1 MRSKLLSK
9 VVEVV
14 LAATVFLLPIIFL
27 PMFTDSYDFGKQIFF
42 LLALFL
48 IFLIWTVQTF
58 VEKKLIYKKTRY
70 FFPILFL
77 LATFLASTIISS
89 SNKTTSFTAVTG
101 TGAIFLAFL
110 GYLILGNLSK
120 RKLVLYALLGGSACL
135 SLLRLILYVGNFAFP
150 LNFPSWN
157 LAISKAW
164 SPTGSLLA
172 QAIFALIAIPIG
184 FSLMFENLKQ
194 QKTPQALVAFLANTL
209 NMVGLGLCIYL
220 LGTVAKP
227 ILLPQIT
234 AWAIALEGLKNGRFA
249 IFGLGPGQFVN
260 AFTAFKPLSFNNGD
274 LWNLRFA
281 TSSNWYFQLLTEVGI
296 LGLVAYITL
305 AWKILKDAIK
315 VFRQPRISYIGLSIY
330 LGLIILLISQLF
342 VPLNFFL
349 LVLMFILLAIARD
362 EEMQAADFSAVGN
375 FAFLALIL
383 PLIFWGA
390 VFFFTGKLALADYY
404 FLGSLKAA
412 SQNDGVKT
420 YNLQIKAIQ
429 TDPSSPSYR
438 VTYSQ
443 TNLALANA
451 LAAKQDLTDQD
462 RSTIT
467 QLIQQAIRE
476 AKAAVTVDTRS
487 VSSWEN
493 LATLYRSL
501 INFAEGADQWTVAS
515 YQQAINLDPLNPR
528 LRIDFGGLYYSQQNW
543 VQAAN
548 LFSQATS
555 LKPNLANAHYNLANA
570 LREAGD
576 LQNSLAEYEATQ
588 TLVEAD
594 SNDYQ
599 KVTQEL
605 EEVKKRIPTPTPLP
619 KSAKTETLSTPPPPA
634 EGIEPPLELP
644 NEGPNITP
652 AP

>member
-9 VVEVV
+9 VAEVV

-27 PMFTDSYDFGKQIFF
+27 PSFSDIYDFGKQLFL

-58 VEKKLIYKKTRY
+58 VEKKLIYKKARY
-70 FFPILFL
+70 FLPILFL
-77 LATFLASTIISS
+77 LITFLASTIISS
-89 SNKTTSFTAVTG
+89 SNKTISFTAVTG

-110 GYLILGNLSK
+110 SYLILGNLGK
-120 RKLVLYALLGGSACL
+120 RKLILYALLGGSACL
-135 SLLRLILYVGNFAFP
+135 SLLRLILYLGSFAFP

-157 LAISKAW
+157 LAIGKAW

-172 QAIFALIAIPIG
+172 QAIFALVAIPIG

-194 QKTPQALVAFLANTL
+194 QKTSPALVAFLTNTL

-234 AWAIALEGLKNGRFA
+234 AWAIALEGLKNSRFA

-260 AFTAFKPLSFNNGD
+260 AFTSFKPLSFNNGD

-305 AWKILKDAIK
+305 AWKILKDAVK

-330 LGLIILLISQLF
+330 LGLTILLIAQFF

-349 LVLMFILLAIARD
+349 LVLMFILLAVARD
-362 EEMQAADFSAVGN
+362 EETQAADFSAVGN
-375 FAFLALIL
+375 FAFLALIF

-390 VFFFTGKLALADYY
+390 VFFFTGKLALADSY

-429 TDPSSPSYR
+429 TDPSSPTYR
-438 VTYSQ
+438 VAYSQ

-451 LAAKQDLTDQD
+451 LAAKQDLADQD

-487 VSSWEN
+487 ASSWEN

-528 LRIDFGGLYYSQQNW
+528 LRIDFGGLYYSQKNW

-548 LFSQATS
+548 LFSQATN

-576 LQNSLAEYEATQ
+576 LQNALAEYEATQ

-619 KSAKTETLSTPPPPA
+619 KSAETETLSTPPPPA

-652 AP
+652 SP